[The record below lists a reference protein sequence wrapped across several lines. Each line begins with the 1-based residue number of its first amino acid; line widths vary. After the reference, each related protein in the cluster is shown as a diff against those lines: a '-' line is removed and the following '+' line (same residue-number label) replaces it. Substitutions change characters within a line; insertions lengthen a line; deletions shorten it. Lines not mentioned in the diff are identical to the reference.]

1 MVRGNVVVLCII
13 AGLVMVLPAGQ
24 VISQDGGGG
33 AEGGAKPEGDMERM
47 ASEVIRNWPTP
58 EEMQERIAEWRKRRE
73 DRTREQLGAT
83 EEEWLV
89 LKPRIEKVQSLQ
101 RSGMRGRMRGMFSRW
116 SRRGRDRGGDRRD
129 RSDRDRPER
138 PERELSPE
146 QQAKEKLE
154 KLLDDETAK
163 TVSVKTAL
171 DDLRKA
177 RQKRADELAAAR
189 KELREVCSLKQEGR
203 LVLMGILE

>member
-1 MVRGNVVVLCII
+1 MARGKVVLLCIV
-13 AGLVMVLPAGQ
+13 AGLVMALPAGRG
-24 VISQDGGGG
+24 ISQEDGG
-33 AEGGAKPEGDMERM
+33 AKPEGGARPEGDMERM

-73 DRTREQLGAT
+73 DRTREKLGAT
-83 EEEWLV
+83 EEEWQV

-116 SRRGRDRGGDRRD
+116 SRRGRDRGGDR
-129 RSDRDRPER
+129 DRPER
-138 PERELSPE
+138 PERELSPME
-146 QQAKEKLE
+146 QAREKLE

-171 DDLRKA
+171 DDLRTA